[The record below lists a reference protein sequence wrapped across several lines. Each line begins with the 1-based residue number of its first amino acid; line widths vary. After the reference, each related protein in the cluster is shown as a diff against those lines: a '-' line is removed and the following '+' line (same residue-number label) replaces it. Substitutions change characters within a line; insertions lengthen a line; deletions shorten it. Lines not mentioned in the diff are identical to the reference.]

1 MSTFVNM
8 GRNHRDRC
16 WPWKKGNK
24 LPYKRKANDMP
35 LTGHGPNGE
44 FVVHSFAKSRCK
56 YNMVLSNNTV
66 FFLPFFQVKF
76 QYILALDPLDRSA
89 PIFTL
94 LVLPK
99 IQCLLYHTVL
109 ELFTRY
115 FYTIT
120 FYTILLSCVS
130 L

>member
-1 MSTFVNM
+1 MIC
-8 GRNHRDRC
+8 R
-16 WPWKKGNK
+16 
-24 LPYKRKANDMP
+24 LQDMVQMVS
-35 LTGHGPNGE
+35 LLI
-44 FVVHSFAKSRCK
+44 HSFAESRCK

-66 FFLPFFQVKF
+66 FFYHILQVKF

-99 IQCLLYHTVL
+99 IQYLLYHTLL

-120 FYTILLSCVS
+120 FYTILLLYCMS